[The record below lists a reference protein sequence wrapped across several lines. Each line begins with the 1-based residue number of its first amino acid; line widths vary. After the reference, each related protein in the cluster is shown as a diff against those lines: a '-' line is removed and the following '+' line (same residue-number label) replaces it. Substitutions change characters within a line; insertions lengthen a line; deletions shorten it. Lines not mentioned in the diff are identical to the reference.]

1 MWGRGD
7 GPAFQVLHP
16 RSDSVL
22 LAAVRA
28 AKRAMVLS
36 PPGASAPT
44 GDLNASVDAWIAG
57 MIQVATKAVPRPPE
71 WAARLAALRLGAD
84 ISPSSIGNEVGA
96 LCEQLKRSFPE
107 WEFPFAAAARLS
119 SGCGDGPDRSSKEPC
134 FPGAVYDFL
143 ASAANVQVSP
153 MCRAALALGAGF
165 GLPIGLTTSL
175 LVSEVDIVVD
185 VVARRAAIVLGI
197 VQRDSGRKVHARRA
211 VGGTRPTTWTAS
223 AFAALARH
231 FVPWLRERR
240 QVEGRYVF
248 PRPYVKG
255 GVAVLD
261 DSQHV
266 GQRLFED
273 AVKLVKQTA
282 TWHSL
287 RLGVEQAMDMVHL
300 VVGGPATSVAGDV
313 RNVLTL
319 RSNKEL
325 RGSRDVY
332 LRDRLDPLLEA
343 TRCMHK
349 ARPLLLG
356 GLASHDNGQVAKLRV
371 GPPAF
376 DTLCAQCYRHLPTDV
391 GGSLCD
397 RDGCLWTLCLSCW
410 PDPAAD
416 LWCPAHSV

>member
-1 MWGRGD
+1 VGVPLLGG
-7 GPAFQVLHP
+7 GPPLVRVWRWPRQVVEGPL
-16 RSDSVL
+16 
-22 LAAVRA
+22 
-28 AKRAMVLS
+28 
-36 PPGASAPT
+36 
-44 GDLNASVDAWIAG
+44 
-57 MIQVATKAVPRPPE
+57 
-71 WAARLAALRLGAD
+71 
-84 ISPSSIGNEVGA
+84 
-96 LCEQLKRSFPE
+96 FP
-107 WEFPFAAAARLS
+107 WT
-119 SGCGDGPDRSSKEPC
+119 
-134 FPGAVYDFL
+134 VYDFL
-143 ASAANVQVSP
+143 ASAESRQVSP
-153 MCRAALALGAGF
+153 MGRAALALGAGF

-197 VQRDSGRKVHARRA
+197 VQRDTGRKVHARRA

-231 FVPWLRERR
+231 FVPWVRERR

-248 PRPYVKG
+248 PRPTTKG
-255 GVAVLD
+255 GVAAWD
-261 DSQHV
+261 ESQHV
-266 GQRLFED
+266 GQRMFED
-273 AVKLVKQTA
+273 TVRLVQPTA

-287 RLGVEQAMDMVHL
+287 RLGVEQAMDMVHM
-300 VVGGPATSVAGDV
+300 VPGGPATTVAGDV

-356 GLASHDNGQVAKLRV
+356 GLASHDAGQAAMLRV

-376 DTLCAQCYRHLPTDV
+376 DTLCARCYRHLPTDV